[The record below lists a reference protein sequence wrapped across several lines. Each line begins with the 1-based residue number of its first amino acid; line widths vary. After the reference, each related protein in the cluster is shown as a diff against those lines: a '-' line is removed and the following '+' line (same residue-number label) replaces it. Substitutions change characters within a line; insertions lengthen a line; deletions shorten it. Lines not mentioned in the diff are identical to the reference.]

1 MKTKVRILL
10 MSLVLMSTGCT
21 QNVTVPEQYVAPEF
35 LRIDYNVYSL
45 ANVYYVT
52 LSAALTST
60 NGVEEAGFMIGTDE
74 TTMSYMS
81 ADVGDKIF
89 TLKISNLQ
97 ANTEFCFYA
106 TAGNSINEIRS
117 ELTRFRTPKPG
128 ETARPSIPDTPS
140 TPDTP
145 NAPTTPEN
153 PGDTQPAK
161 PLPPPEGTGVVVS
174 DANFKTYLLGLCDSN
189 KDGKIEISEAKTVT
203 SIDICTDNVTTLD
216 GIQYFEGVKTLTC
229 NGTVWKGQL
238 KALALNANASLERLE
253 CNYNYITSFVLPAS
267 LKEFYCRFNTATS
280 FNWGN
285 ATQIRKL
292 DCFGNRLTVLDLSP
306 LKELEELTCGM
317 NSFKEL
323 DVSNNL
329 KLKLLDLSDSPTLE
343 TVYVARG
350 QKIENIIAENRINF
364 KFIDQ
369 K

>member
-128 ETARPSIPDTPS
+128 ETARPSIPDTPN

-153 PGDTQPAK
+153 PGDTQPVK

-216 GIQYFEGVKTLTC
+216 GIQ
-229 NGTVWKGQL
+229 
-238 KALALNANASLERLE
+238 
-253 CNYNYITSFVLPAS
+253 
-267 LKEFYCRFNTATS
+267 
-280 FNWGN
+280 
-285 ATQIRKL
+285 
-292 DCFGNRLTVLDLSP
+292 
-306 LKELEELTCGM
+306 
-317 NSFKEL
+317 
-323 DVSNNL
+323 
-329 KLKLLDLSDSPTLE
+329 
-343 TVYVARG
+343 
-350 QKIENIIAENRINF
+350 
-364 KFIDQ
+364 
-369 K
+369 